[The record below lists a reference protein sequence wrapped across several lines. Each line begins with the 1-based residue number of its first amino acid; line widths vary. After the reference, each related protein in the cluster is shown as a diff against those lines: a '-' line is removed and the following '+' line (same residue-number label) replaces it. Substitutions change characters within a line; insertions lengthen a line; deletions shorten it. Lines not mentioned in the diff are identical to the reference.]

1 MTKSKHTKRA
11 LIVSALCL
19 LLCVSML
26 VGTTFAWFTDNA
38 STSVNKI
45 EAGTL
50 KIDIVDEGGKSL
62 KGETLKFA
70 DMDDNDLWEPGVT
83 YTLADVH
90 LVNKGN
96 LALKYKVTV
105 NGIVGKDAALA
116 DVIDVV
122 IGGKTVGT
130 LSKLLA
136 DPAGISYGAILPT
149 GATLPA
155 GADKTDAVGKTAPL
169 GISLHMQ
176 ESAGNAYQGMKLEGI
191 SVTVQATQYTFEY
204 DSNNNA
210 YDENAQYAGYWKAI
224 ADPNAVPAEVE
235 GVISIG
241 TAQELANFAASV
253 NQGKDSY
260 SGKTVKL
267 TDDIDLENKI
277 WEPIGQTGATQFGGV
292 FDGNGHT
299 IFNLY
304 VDASAETS
312 EFYSSGLFG
321 WIERHGDAQLAVK
334 NLKIDGAYVTGHH
347 YVAVV
352 AGYLIGTVE
361 NCQVK
366 NASILCTHANDGACG
381 DKAGIIT
388 GQTGAEHASVKN
400 CSATNCAVAAGRD
413 AGQLIGANTVS
424 ATVAG
429 CTATNVVVSP
439 TSGCTHENAGKNIEN
454 ELVGRK

>member
-50 KIDIVDEGGKSL
+50 KIDIVDNDGKSL

-70 DMDDNDLWEPGVT
+70 DKDTNALWEPGVT
-83 YTLADVH
+83 YTLADVR

-122 IGGKTVGT
+122 IGGRTVGT

-136 DPAGISYGAILPT
+136 DPAVISYGAILPT

-155 GADKTDAVGKTAPL
+155 DADKTVAVGQTEPL

-176 ESAGNAYQGMKLEGI
+176 DSAGNAYQGMKLDGI
-191 SVTVQATQYTFEY
+191 SVTVQATQYTFES
-204 DSNNNA
+204 DSNNNT
-210 YDENAQYAGYWKAI
+210 YDENAQYAEYWKAS
-224 ADPNAVPAEVE
+224 ADPNAVPEEVD
-235 GVISIG
+235 GTISIA
-241 TAQELANFAASV
+241 TAQDLANFAASV
-253 NQGKDSY
+253 NQGKVSY

-267 TDDIDLENKI
+267 TADIDLANKI
-277 WEPIGQTGATQFGGV
+277 WEPIGQTRATQFQGT
-292 FDGNGHT
+292 FDGNSHT
-299 IFNLY
+299 ISNLY
-304 VDASAETS
+304 VDASAETG
-312 EFYSSGLFG
+312 EHYSSGLFG
-321 WIERHGDAQLAVK
+321 WIESSSATVK
-334 NLKIDGAYVTGHH
+334 NLTIDGAYVTGHH
-347 YVAVV
+347 NVAVIVGWGGV
-352 AGYLIGTVE
+352 AIE
-361 NCQVK
+361 SCHVK
-366 NASILCTHANDGACG
+366 NAAILCTHANNDACG

-388 GQTGAEHASVKN
+388 GNMGHENSSVKN
-400 CSATNCAVAAGRD
+400 CSATNCTVAAGRD
-413 AGQLIGANTVS
+413 AGQLIGASTVS
-424 ATVAG
+424 ATVEG
-429 CTATNVVVSP
+429 CTATNVVVSA
-439 TSGCTHENAGKNIEN
+439 TSGCTHENAGMNIKN
-454 ELVGRK
+454 ELVGRKY